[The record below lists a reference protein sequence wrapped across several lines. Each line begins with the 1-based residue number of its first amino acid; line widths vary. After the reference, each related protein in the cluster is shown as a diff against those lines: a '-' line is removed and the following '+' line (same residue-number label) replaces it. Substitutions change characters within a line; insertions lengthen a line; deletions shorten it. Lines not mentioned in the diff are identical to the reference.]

1 MSKHD
6 YETKAKIVRKGG
18 SEVFANWHK
27 CGLVTEDEFLEALE
41 WLCDDPGDAP
51 GRRMTREIGLEVT
64 PDMEM
69 KLFME
74 GPATEMEKAAF
85 GGSWDES
92 KLMGRI
98 VRLRRVYTDLGDFC
112 GFYGEDGSRWTGHVS
127 LSVRDRI

>member
-27 CGLVTEDEFLEALE
+27 CGLITEDEFLEALE
-41 WLCDDPGDAP
+41 WLCDDPEDAP
-51 GRRMTREIGLEVT
+51 GGRMTREIGLEVT
-64 PDMEM
+64 PDMET
-69 KLFME
+69 KLFMG
-74 GPATEMEKAAF
+74 GPATDMEKAAF

-92 KLMGRI
+92 KLRGH
-98 VRLRRVYTDLGDFC
+98 VVKLHRVYTDLGDFC

>member
-27 CGLVTEDEFLEALE
+27 CGLITEDEFLEALE
-41 WLCDDPGDAP
+41 WLCDDPEDAP
-51 GRRMTREIGLEVT
+51 GGRMTREIGLEVT
-64 PDMEM
+64 PDMET
-69 KLFME
+69 KLFMG
-74 GPATEMEKAAF
+74 GPATDMEKAAF

-92 KLMGRI
+92 KLRGRI
-98 VRLRRVYTDLGDFC
+98 VKLHRVYTDLGDFC